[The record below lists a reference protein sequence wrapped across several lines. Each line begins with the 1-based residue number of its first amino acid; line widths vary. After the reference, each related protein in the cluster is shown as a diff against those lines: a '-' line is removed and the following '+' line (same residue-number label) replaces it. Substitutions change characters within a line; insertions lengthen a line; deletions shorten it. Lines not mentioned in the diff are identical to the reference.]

1 MSRIVRFHRIGSPDV
16 LQIDTVDVPAP
27 GPGEVQLHV
36 KAIGINRAE
45 VMYRSGEYTIQPRFP
60 ASLGYEASGV

>member
-1 MSRIVRFHRIGSPDV
+1 MSRVIRFHRIGGPDV

-36 KAIGINRAE
+36 KAAANTRSSRAFPR
-45 VMYRSGEYTIQPRFP
+45 RSATKRRAWSP
-60 ASLGYEASGV
+60 LSGRT